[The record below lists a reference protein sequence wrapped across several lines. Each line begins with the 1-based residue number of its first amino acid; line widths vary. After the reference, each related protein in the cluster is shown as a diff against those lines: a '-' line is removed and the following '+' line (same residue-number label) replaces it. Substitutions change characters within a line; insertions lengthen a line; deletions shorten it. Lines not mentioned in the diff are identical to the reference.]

1 MVCIWKPWNSIPTWE
16 SLVVRI
22 FLSLMMLI
30 THEIG
35 IPIKEPVLV
44 MGWSVVDDE
53 TLETVVELPYDGDSY
68 IHNSFQ
74 WNCHTHSHVRFSR
87 YVGFRFSST
96 KSEQNSVKI
105 TAWAWAIQLVSSHPF
120 GCLYFLGAQ
129 NLLLILVLV
138 NGLRDVVVGDPF
150 LI

>member
-1 MVCIWKPWNSIPTWE
+1 M
-16 SLVVRI
+16 RI

-74 WNCHTHSHVRFSR
+74 
-87 YVGFRFSST
+87 
-96 KSEQNSVKI
+96 
-105 TAWAWAIQLVSSHPF
+105 
-120 GCLYFLGAQ
+120 
-129 NLLLILVLV
+129 
-138 NGLRDVVVGDPF
+138 
-150 LI
+150 